1 MLPDQ
6 SPPSSM
12 DSELARFRIDP
23 QIRDK
28 AAKVC
33 EDHGLELNDVLRAL
47 VTKIAREGKVPA
59 GTPDAPRQPAEVPL
73 PFASYHEG
81 LWSPLKPH
89 LDAELA
95 VAVLVRFIADASI
108 RIDEANGSDK
118 PDRHLI
124 ETLTQERA
132 KALKLRRSLDVGDAE
147 AIAGVLASYA
157 PAARRS
163 EG

>member
-1 MLPDQ
+1 M
-6 SPPSSM
+6 
-12 DSELARFRIDP
+12 
-23 QIRDK
+23 
-28 AAKVC
+28 
-33 EDHGLELNDVLRAL
+33 
-47 VTKIAREGKVPA
+47 PA
-59 GTPDAPRQPAEVPL
+59 GTADAPRQPVERTSSL
-73 PFASYHEG
+73 ASSHEG

-95 VAVLVRFIADASI
+95 VAVLVRFIADASC
-108 RIDEANGSDK
+108 RIDEVNASDK

-124 ETLTQERA
+124 VTLTQERA

-147 AIAGVLASYA
+147 AIAGILASYG